1 MLKSAAHV
9 AEANSSSR
17 ANSTDSCCAAHG
29 LGSSLIRM
37 LTSPWT
43 CALGPLLALSGLVQV
58 LFLCP
63 PTNAVSAG
71 GASSAAKGPTSAA
84 AVPAPAPLT
93 PAAQALLLRHPE
105 LLLQDKRTI
114 EDKLV
119 GLQVRVR

>member
-58 LFLCP
+58 LRCQQCGQRS
-63 PTNAVSAG
+63 NVSRG
-71 GASSAAKGPTSAA
+71 CASSCTFDTSRPGALAEAPGAA
-84 AVPAPAPLT
+84 AAG
-93 PAAQALLLRHPE
+93 QAHH
-105 LLLQDKRTI
+105 
-114 EDKLV
+114 
-119 GLQVRVR
+119 